1 MTGFKLQT
9 FSGKAPRVSAR
20 LLPEDMA
27 QEAIN
32 TAWTLVA
39 SIRGQGIARHPSRLS
54 RATPVSALTK
64 TLFKYSDSIWIG
76 SNEDLD
82 IVRSPIAED
91 QHERI
96 YVSGMGGATG
106 YPRMTSATSVG
117 NGTYYKLGI
126 PDPASFDSVTLV
138 GTTTKTDT
146 ETPIS
151 RAYVFTY
158 VNYYGEEGAPQP
170 RWSARL

>member
-32 TAWTLVA
+32 TRLDSGRLDPWAGNSSASITPVA
-39 SIRGQGIARHPSRLS
+39 SYS
-54 RATPVSALTK
+54 VSALTK

-158 VNYYGEEGAPQP
+158 VSYYGEEGAPPP
-170 RWSARL
+170 RWSARS